1 MRTSTILLAALALP
15 PAAALAASSGPSARL
30 PSGRTLTPVGQ
41 LAATPNFP
49 VAVLAAGDDVAVVND
64 GAAKWQSVQVYSA
77 RDLRAHASIH
87 TVLRPGH
94 SSASPGAVVAQG
106 AAGPSRGF
114 ASDAIPGQSLYQG
127 IAAGADGRLYV
138 TGGSS
143 DNLLAL
149 EMRHGALRLT
159 REYRLDWQP
168 FPASQYPY
176 QYAGNWQQPRRFY
189 PDSVVIGPNKVHAYV
204 TGLLSNSLA
213 RINLASGATSYL
225 NIGSYPFAVTFA
237 DGGKRLVVSD
247 WGGNGVTVVDR
258 AAWKVL
264 GEVPTGP
271 SIGPRS
277 LAAGAHPTALAAQP
291 GTAIV
296 WVADA
301 NIDRIVAVD
310 TRSLRAV
317 RVLDDSPYPGA
328 PPGSYPD
335 GLAVS
340 GGRLFVANAGNDDV
354 AVYDLTTNTR
364 VALIPTAWYPTAVAV
379 NGHGLYVASAKGM
392 GSGPNLKHQWVGDFM
407 HGLLQRVDLRM
418 LAAHASAWTAKA
430 LADDGFSD
438 VQRRARD
445 AANAQASAWLHAH
458 IHHVVFILRE
468 NKTFDEDLGRYR
480 AAGRWAD
487 ASLDL
492 YGPRELPN
500 LYHLASSGA
509 LFVHFYADGE
519 VTSQGHQWTTAG
531 SDSDFV
537 QRTWPLY
544 YSNRG
549 YIANS
554 GWTQDLVPHEAMAR
568 NPYAIYANLSSL
580 GHWSNPW
587 VTYPGRLFLFDDL
600 LAHHVDFE
608 DFGEFAARNKIG
620 NISASLRAHLA
631 VAYPAW
637 DRMILDTRRAGIADA
652 WIRAHARH
660 LPRVIYLWLP
670 DDHTAGM
677 AACMASPDSYVANN
691 DEATADVIH
700 TLSLLPAWKHT
711 LVLLTEDDA
720 QSGADHID
728 AHRTFAVALGPW
740 VRPGVLVSEH
750 LSQVDLLRTIEA
762 IAGVPPMSQWDAN
775 AHVLQG
781 IWRTTAHVAA
791 EPVLP
796 PRVRMERNGGTCL
809 PDSPF
814 RQWPLARVP
823 GRARIAWNGLPASSR
838 YSPTAL
844 LKVSGAEQ
852 MRQEWL
858 ASKGPAA
865 YAAEMNRIH
874 AMAAHEQRPVQSL
887 LAGDSGD

>member
-1 MRTSTILLAALALP
+1 MLTSKFLFAALALP
-15 PAAALAASSGPSARL
+15 TAATLAASSGASSQL

-49 VAVLAAGDDVAVVND
+49 VAVVATGNRIAVVDD
-64 GAAKWQSVQVYSA
+64 GAAKWQSVQIYSA
-77 RDLRAHASIH
+77 RNLHAHASIH
-87 TVLRPGH
+87 AVLRTGH
-94 SSASPGAVVAQG
+94 SAASPGAVVAQG
-106 AAGPSRGF
+106 APGPLRSVGR
-114 ASDAIPGQSLYQG
+114 DVIPGQSLYQG
-127 IAAGADGRLYV
+127 LAWSADGRLYV

-149 EMRHGALRLT
+149 EVQRGELRLT
-159 REYRLDWQP
+159 RAYRLNWQP

-176 QYAGNWQQPRRFY
+176 EYAGNWQEPRRFY
-189 PDSVVIGPNKVHAYV
+189 PDSVVIGPHKEHAYV

-225 NIGSYPFAVTFA
+225 NIGSYPFAVTLA
-237 DGGKRLVVSD
+237 DDGERLVVSD

-271 SIGPRS
+271 SIDPRS
-277 LAAGAHPTALAAQP
+277 RAAGAHPTALAAQP

-317 RVLDDSPYPGA
+317 RVLDDAPYPGA

-335 GLAVS
+335 GLAIS
-340 GGRLFVANAGNDDV
+340 GERLFVANAGNDDV
-354 AVYDLTTNTR
+354 AVYDLTTGTR
-364 VALIPTAWYPTAVAV
+364 EALIPTGWYPTAVAIH
-379 NGHGLYVASAKGM
+379 GHGLYVASAKGM

-407 HGLLQRVDLRM
+407 HGLLQRIDLRK
-418 LAAHASAWTAKA
+418 LSADARAWTAKA
-430 LADDGFSD
+430 LADDGFSND
-438 VQRRARD
+438 QRRARG
-445 AANAQASAWLHAH
+445 AGNAKASAWLQAH

-468 NKTFDEDLGRYR
+468 NKTFDEDFGRYH
-480 AAGRWAD
+480 AAGHWAD
-487 ASLDL
+487 PSLDL
-492 YGPRELPN
+492 YGQRELPN
-500 LYHLASSGA
+500 LYRLASTSA

-544 YSNRG
+544 YSNRS

-554 GWTQDLVPHEAMAR
+554 GWTQDLVPHEAKAR
-568 NPYAIYANLSSL
+568 NPYAIYTNLSSL

-631 VAYPAW
+631 VSYPAW
-637 DRMILDTRRAGIADA
+637 DRMILDTHRAAIADA
-652 WIRAHARH
+652 WIRAHARD
-660 LPRVIYLWLP
+660 LPRVLYLWLP

-677 AACMASPDSYVANN
+677 AACMASPNSYVANN
-691 DEATADVIH
+691 DEATAEVIH

-728 AHRTFAVALGPW
+728 AHRTLALAVGPW
-740 VRPGVLVSEH
+740 VRPGILVDEH

-762 IAGVPPMSQWDAN
+762 IAGIPPMSQWDAN
-775 AHVLQG
+775 AHVLGG
-781 IWRTTAHVAA
+781 IWRTTAHVAV

-796 PRVRMERNGGTCL
+796 PMVRMERNGGSCS
-809 PDSPF
+809 PRSPF
-814 RQWPLARVP
+814 RQWPLARIP
-823 GRARIAWNGLPASSR
+823 DSSRIAWNGLPASHR

-858 ASKGPAA
+858 ASKGPTA
-865 YAAEMNRIH
+865 YAAEMARIH
-874 AMAAHEQRPVQSL
+874 AMAVREQRPVQSL
-887 LAGDSGD
+887 VAGDGAN